1 VSEAGGKRLNL
12 NIRLKKAEYM
22 KLLSAI
28 VIAAIF
34 LPVGFSYANPTQT
47 GVTGLI
53 NVPTADTLD
62 SGNICV
68 GLWGNISDTNGRRS
82 TIIPA
87 ALTVGIGSFW
97 EVYAAYPNLL
107 FNNQEEL
114 SGRGTADLGTKL
126 RILGKRS
133 STFKL
138 AADIFAKRHIS
149 RNQTLDGITD
159 IGGRLIASLQR
170 DRMGLHLYGGYMAP
184 GAAPGQVNDD
194 QMLFG
199 AGIDFSPTSRSKLL
213 LELFGS
219 RATDFSNRNSYP
231 LEGSFGLQYYI
242 SPHLTVNVAG
252 GIGFTGASPD
262 WRAVVGFTTCQGIG
276 TYIKPV
282 PRVRQGPEDQEDK
295 PKEVVKQMKIIPIT
309 SLMVKSVAATAPVS
323 KLEIPVESDKEEI
336 VIKPYGQVII
346 PPQPAQTPVVLP
358 PLPPTIPDTV
368 PSKPESISAVPPGL
382 PKEVPAAN
390 SVESVKM
397 APKYESRSVES
408 DTQNRIE
415 GVTPL
420 YGMEVKG
427 DSVRIAPIKS
437 AKLPE
442 YMTVYRKFRFPDVLF
457 EFGGMELSPDV
468 RKSLSEVAE
477 QIRNDKKW
485 TYLRIDGHSDSI
497 GSVSYNLD
505 LSLKRA
511 IAVATYLITTEG
523 IDPGRVFIK
532 GMGKSKPLSDND
544 TTEGR
549 RINRR
554 FEILFLVPKGKS

>member
-1 VSEAGGKRLNL
+1 
-12 NIRLKKAEYM
+12 M
-22 KLLSAI
+22 KLLCAI

-34 LPVGFSYANPTQT
+34 LPTGFSYANPTQT

-53 NVPTADTLD
+53 NIPTADTLD
-62 SGNICV
+62 GGNICV
-68 GLWGNISDTNGRRS
+68 GVWGNISDTNGRRS

-107 FNNQEEL
+107 FNNQEEI

-159 IGGRLIASLQR
+159 IGGRLIASLQK
-170 DRMGLHLYGGYMAP
+170 DRIGLHLYGGYLAP
-184 GAAPGQVNDD
+184 GSAPGQVNDD

-213 LELFGS
+213 LELFGRHAS
-219 RATDFSNRNSYP
+219 DFSKGKDYP

-252 GIGFTGASPD
+252 GIGFTTASPD

-295 PKEVVKQMKIIPIT
+295 PEEVVKQMKIIPIT
-309 SLMVKSVAATAPVS
+309 SLMVKSVQTTAPAS
-323 KLEIPVESDKEEI
+323 KLEIPVDPDKEEI

-346 PPQPAQTPVVLP
+346 PPQPSQTPVVLP
-358 PLPPTIPDTV
+358 PLQPTIPDTV
-368 PSKPESISAVPPGL
+368 PGKPESTPAVSTGL
-382 PKEVPAAN
+382 PKEVPTVN
-390 SVESVKM
+390 PDESLVKM
-397 APKYESRSVES
+397 TPKHESRSVES

-420 YGMEVKG
+420 YGVEVKG

-437 AKLPE
+437 AQLPE

-457 EFGGMELSPDV
+457 EFGGTELSPDV

-477 QIRNDKKW
+477 HIRNDKKW

-511 IAVATYLITTEG
+511 IVVATYLITREG
-523 IDPGRVFIK
+523 IEPGRVFIK
-532 GMGKSKPLSDND
+532 GMGKSKQIAGND

-554 FEILFLVPKGKS
+554 FEILFLVPKGKP

>member
-1 VSEAGGKRLNL
+1 
-12 NIRLKKAEYM
+12 M
-22 KLLSAI
+22 KLLCAI

-34 LPVGFSYANPTQT
+34 LPTGFSYANPTQT

-53 NVPTADTLD
+53 NIPTADTLD
-62 SGNICV
+62 GGNICV
-68 GLWGNISDTNGRRS
+68 GVWGNVSETNGRGS

-97 EVYAAYPNLL
+97 EVYGAYPNLL
-107 FNNQEEL
+107 FNNQEEM

-194 QMLFG
+194 QLLFG
-199 AGIDFSPTSRSKLL
+199 AGMDFSPTSRSKVL

-231 LEGSFGLQYYI
+231 LEGSLGLQYYI

-252 GIGFTGASPD
+252 GIGFTAASPD
-262 WRAVVGFTTCQGIG
+262 WRAVVGFTTCQGVG

-282 PRVRQGPEDQEDK
+282 PWVRQGPEDQEDK
-295 PKEVVKQMKIIPIT
+295 PKEPVKQMKIIPIT
-309 SLMVKSVAATAPVS
+309 SLMVKSIAETAPAS
-323 KLEIPVESDKEEI
+323 KLEIPVESDREEI

-358 PLPPTIPDTV
+358 PLPTTIPDTV
-368 PSKPESISAVPPGL
+368 PSKSESAPSAPPGL

-390 SVESVKM
+390 SDESVVKM
-397 APKYESRSVES
+397 APKYESS
-408 DTQNRIE
+408 DMENEAKEFTQNRIE

-420 YGMEVKG
+420 YGVEVKG
-427 DSVRIAPIKS
+427 DSVRIAPAKS

-457 EFGGMELSPDV
+457 EFGRTELSTEV
-468 RKSLSEVAE
+468 QKSLSDVAE

-497 GSVSYNLD
+497 GSVNYNLD

-511 IAVATYLITTEG
+511 IAVATYLITREG

-532 GMGKSKPLSDND
+532 GMGKSKPVSDND

-554 FEILFLVPKGKS
+554 FEILFLVPKRKQ

>member
-1 VSEAGGKRLNL
+1 
-12 NIRLKKAEYM
+12 M
-22 KLLSAI
+22 KLLCAI

-34 LPVGFSYANPTQT
+34 LPTGFSYANPTQT
-47 GVTGLI
+47 GITGLI

-62 SGNICV
+62 GGNICV
-68 GLWGNISDTNGRRS
+68 GVWGNISETKDRSS

-107 FNNQEEL
+107 FNNQEEI

-159 IGGRLIASLQR
+159 IGGRLIASLQK
-170 DRMGLHLYGGYMAP
+170 DRIGLHLYGGYMAP

-213 LELFGS
+213 LELFGRHAS
-219 RATDFSNRNSYP
+219 DFSKGKDYP

-252 GIGFTGASPD
+252 GIGFTAASPD

-309 SLMVKSVAATAPVS
+309 SLMVKSVQTTAPAS
-323 KLEIPVESDKEEI
+323 KLEVPVDPDKEEI

-346 PPQPAQTPVVLP
+346 PPQPSQTPVVLP
-358 PLPPTIPDTV
+358 FLPPAIPDAV
-368 PSKPESISAVPPGL
+368 PAKPESMPAVPPAS
-382 PKEVPAAN
+382 PKEIPAPN
-390 SVESVKM
+390 PPYESVKM
-397 APKYESRSVES
+397 APKYASTSSEVES
-408 DTQNRIE
+408 EAREFTQNRIE
-415 GVTPL
+415 GVTLL
-420 YGMEVKG
+420 YGVEVKG
-427 DSVRIAPIKS
+427 DSVRIAPAKS

-457 EFGGMELSPDV
+457 EFGGTEISPEV

-497 GSVSYNLD
+497 GSANYNLD

-511 IAVATYLITTEG
+511 IAVATYLITREG
-523 IDPGRVFIK
+523 IEPGRVFIK
-532 GMGKSKPLSDND
+532 GMGKSKPVSGND